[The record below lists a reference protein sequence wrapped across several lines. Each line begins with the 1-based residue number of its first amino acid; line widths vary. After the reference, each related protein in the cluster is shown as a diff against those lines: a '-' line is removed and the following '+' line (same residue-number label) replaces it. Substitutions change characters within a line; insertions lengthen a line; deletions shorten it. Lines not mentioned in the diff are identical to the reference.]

1 MTLFKRFVRSRLGR
15 RAIVAAGIGYLNL
28 VRATSRWRTV
38 GAGTPERLWAA
49 KQPFVV
55 CFWHERLLLMP
66 FVWDYAHPFSML
78 NSTHVDGQIIAE
90 ITGHFGVGSI
100 SGSSTKGGTAALRA
114 LLSALKS
121 GTSVGLTPDGPRG
134 PRLKASA
141 GILQLARLG
150 RVPIVPLA
158 VATSRRRVL
167 GTWDRFQVNL
177 PFSRGVYV
185 WGEPIEVPADAAGL
199 ETARLALEAELN
211 RVSAEADRQAGHVPD
226 PAQVAGA

>member
-1 MTLFKRFVRSRLGR
+1 MNLFKRVVRSRFGR
-15 RAIVAAGIGYLNL
+15 RVIVAAGISYLRL

-38 GAGTPERLWAA
+38 GAETPERLWAA
-49 KQPFVV
+49 QKPFVV
-55 CFWHERLLLMP
+55 CFWHERLLLMS
-66 FVWDYAHPFSML
+66 FAWDYVRPFAML
-78 NSTHVDGQIIAE
+78 NSTHVDGQLIAE
-90 ITGHFGVGSI
+90 IAGRFGVGSI
-100 SGSSTKGGTAALRA
+100 PGSSTKGGTAALRA
-114 LLSALKS
+114 LLSALKA

-185 WGEPIEVPADAAGL
+185 WGNAIEVPADAAGM
-199 ETARLALEAELN
+199 EAARLALEAELN
-211 RVSAEADRQAGHVPD
+211 RVSAEADRLAGHIPD